1 MPTFATPE
9 PIAVTLE
16 LGIAYARIT
25 ASDRADTVVDV
36 RPSDPG
42 RQDDV
47 RAAEQTLVE
56 YASGRLVVRTPK
68 HWRQALLGPKPGSID
83 VTIELPTG
91 SGVRADLGAGAFH
104 TSGRLGE
111 CRFKT
116 GAGDVALDHT
126 GPLDLDTGA
135 GSVLVERV
143 SGRAEISTGTGQIRV
158 GAVEGEAVVKNSAGS
173 IRIREVT
180 GELRADTS
188 AGDISIDRTGGPV
201 TANTSLGSIRVGEIA
216 RGLVVLKSATGGID
230 AGIRSGT
237 AALLDVHTG
246 FGRVD
251 NQLDAADSPAATDET
266 AEIRART
273 SFGDITIR
281 RALKEEL

>member
-9 PIAVTLE
+9 PITATIE
-16 LGIAYARIT
+16 LGVGYARIT
-25 ASDRADTVVDV
+25 ASDRTDTVVEV
-36 RPSDPG
+36 RPSDPM
-42 RQDDV
+42 RQIDV
-47 RAAEQTLVE
+47 RAAEQILVE
-56 YASGRLVVRTPK
+56 YASGRLVVRAPK
-68 HWRQALLGPKPGSID
+68 HWRQALLGPKPGSVD
-83 VTIELPTG
+83 VTVELPAG
-91 SGVRADLGAGAFH
+91 SGVRGDLGAGAFQA
-104 TSGRLGE
+104 TGRLGE

-116 GAGDVALDHT
+116 GAGDVELDHT

-135 GSVLVERV
+135 GTVVVERV
-143 SGRAEISTGTGQIRV
+143 SGRAEISTGTGQIRM

-173 IRIREVT
+173 IRIGEVA
-180 GELRADTS
+180 GELRATTA

-216 RGLVVLKSATGGID
+216 RGLVVLKTATGGID
-230 AGIRSGT
+230 AGIRAGT

-251 NQLDAADSPAATDET
+251 NQLDAADRPATTDET
-266 AEIRART
+266 AEVRART

-281 RALKEEL
+281 RAAKGES

>member
-9 PIAVTLE
+9 PIAATIDV
-16 LGIAYARIT
+16 GVGYVRIT

-36 RPSDPG
+36 SPSDPG
-42 RQDDV
+42 RQTDV
-47 RAAEQTLVE
+47 LAAKQVLVE
-56 YASGRLVVRTPK
+56 YESGRLVVRSPK
-68 HWRQALLGPKPGSID
+68 LWRQALLGPKPGSVD
-83 VTIELPTG
+83 VTIGLPTG
-91 SGVRADLGAGAFH
+91 SGVRADLGAGAFN
-104 TSGRLGE
+104 TTGRLGE

-126 GPLDLDTGA
+126 GSLDVDSGA
-135 GSVLVERV
+135 GTVVVDRV

-173 IRIREVT
+173 IRIREVA
-180 GELRADTS
+180 GELRANTS
-188 AGDISIDRTGGPV
+188 AGDISVDRAGGAV

-216 RGLVVLKSATGGID
+216 RGLAVLKSATGGID

-266 AEIRART
+266 AEVRART

-281 RALKEEL
+281 RALKEES